1 MPNENRLDNI
11 LNRAVPYAPRSEDE
25 VAARLPQQESAP
37 VPADGE
43 SRPDAA
49 EDAPATGV
57 GEAEEALDSSRWEP
71 APTKERSGEIDVL
84 RNLGDLIEEVGAL
97 MTEVTEVA
105 EATSAASTDAA
116 VTTDGT
122 GTIEVTIGDDGLL
135 SGFRLRRGW
144 RQRLPTAAFDAAAL
158 EAISNAVLQA
168 TNSHYARRWQTL
180 PDVERPANTV
190 TFGSGTPPATG
201 DPDAALRQMNLLLGE
216 AIRDLEALE
225 TTAAH
230 RAADEIEIKSSR
242 TTVTL
247 TVLDGAVTAVRTN
260 ANWLA
265 RADAGRVCEE
275 FESTFG
281 ALNEVIASAWRTG
294 PGTPG
299 EEGLG
304 GAVSE
309 LRTMLHSMG
318 FPMR

>member
-1 MPNENRLDNI
+1 MPEENRLDNI

-37 VPADGE
+37 VPVEGE
-43 SRPDAA
+43 SRTDVTKDSPV
-49 EDAPATGV
+49 TGA
-57 GEAEEALDSSRWEP
+57 GEGEEALDSPRWEP
-71 APTKERSGEIDVL
+71 VPTKERSGEIDVL

-97 MTEVTEVA
+97 MTEVTEAA
-105 EATSAASTDAA
+105 EATSAASTGAA

-122 GTIEVTIGDDGLL
+122 GTIEVAIGDDGLL
-135 SGFRLRRGW
+135 SGFRLRREW
-144 RQRLPTAAFDAAAL
+144 RQRLPTEAFDAAAL

-180 PDVERPANTV
+180 PDVERPADTV
-190 TFGSGTPPATG
+190 TFGSGAPPAAG
-201 DPDAALRQMNLLLGE
+201 DPDATLRQVNLLLGE
-216 AIRDLEALE
+216 AIRDLEDLE
-225 TTAAH
+225 RTAAR
-230 RAADEIEIKSSR
+230 RAADEFDIKSSR

-260 ANWLA
+260 VNWLA

-294 PGTPG
+294 PDTPG

-304 GAVSE
+304 GAFSE
-309 LRTMLHSMG
+309 LRTMLQSMG